1 MIKEHNFFVHFV
13 INNSVKYLKME
24 SLNLDLSCMLLVLQ
38 CRRDLIHDLS
48 PESKEEQLNFC
59 DRKAGLPGI

>member
-1 MIKEHNFFVHFV
+1 
-13 INNSVKYLKME
+13 ME
-24 SLNLDLSCMLLVLQ
+24 RLNLDLSCMLLVFQ
-38 CRRDLIHDLS
+38 GRRDLIHDLS